1 LTQEFKPDPTMN
13 GPYNKE
19 FVEDKY
25 EPLGKPVYVKKET
38 ALDAMAGDGGY
49 QEGKYLGDYLRA
61 KMKREQKRFWAG
73 DNISDYVTNDHIKE
87 QLIDEA
93 AEAFE
98 TVLDRLLIDRENDP
112 NSKGTARRL
121 AKMYF
126 NEIMAGRY
134 DPAPDATAFPN
145 DSADRYEG
153 MLVVRSE
160 LRSMCSHHHQPVA
173 GVAYIGIIAA
183 EKLIGLSK
191 YTRIAQWCARR
202 GTLQEELANDIAREI
217 QKATGATD
225 VGVYVQAVHG
235 CCENRGIMAH
245 SSLTQTTVLKGA
257 FKDDQGTKKEFFDNI
272 KLQQDFAPR

>member
-1 LTQEFKPDPTMN
+1 LTKDFKPDSIMN
-13 GPYNKE
+13 TPIDRT
-19 FVEDKY
+19 FIEDKY

-49 QEGKYLGDYLRA
+49 QESYLGDAIRF
-61 KMKREQKRFWAG
+61 KMKRDNKRFWAG
-73 DNISDYVTNDHIKE
+73 DNISDYVTEADKE
-87 QLIDEA
+87 KLINEA
-93 AEAFE
+93 TEAFE
-98 TVLDRLLIDRENDP
+98 RVLDTLLIDRENDP

-134 DPAPDATAFPN
+134 EPAPDATAFPN
-145 DSADRYEG
+145 DTEDRYEG

-183 EKLIGLSK
+183 QKLIGLSK

-202 GTLQEELANDIAREI
+202 GTLQEELCNDIAREI
-217 QKATGATD
+217 QKATGAKD
-225 VGVYVQAVHG
+225 LGVYIQAVHG

-257 FKDDQGTKKEFFDNI
+257 FKDDIGTKKEFFDNI
-272 KLQQDFAPR
+272 KMQQEFAPR

>member
-1 LTQEFKPDPTMN
+1 MSANKLHQEIITRCQS
-13 GPYNKE
+13 
-19 FVEDKY
+19 V
-25 EPLGKPVYVKKET
+25 GKRY
-38 ALDAMAGDGGY
+38 
-49 QEGKYLGDYLRA
+49 
-61 KMKREQKRFWAG
+61 WAG
-73 DNISDYVTNDHIKE
+73 DNISDVIRDGEME

-93 AEAFE
+93 TEAFE
-98 TVLDRLLIDRENDP
+98 GVLDTLIIDRHDDP

-134 DPAPDATAFPN
+134 EPMPTATAFPN
-145 DSADRYEG
+145 DTEDRYEG

-160 LRSMCSHHHQPVA
+160 LKSMCSHHHQPVA

-202 GTLQEELANDIAREI
+202 GTLQEELCNDIAKEI
-217 QKATGATD
+217 MKATGTKN
-225 VGVYVQAVHG
+225 VGVYIQATHG

-245 SSLTQTTVLKGA
+245 SSLTQTTVLKGQ
-257 FKDDQGTKKEFFDNI
+257 FFSDTGTKKEFFDNI
-272 KLQQDFAPR
+272 KLQQEFAPR

>member
-1 LTQEFKPDPTMN
+1 MT
-13 GPYNKE
+13 
-19 FVEDKY
+19 DKSKN
-25 EPLGKPVYVKKET
+25 LAQV
-38 ALDAMAGDGGY
+38 L
-49 QEGKYLGDYLRA
+49 
-61 KMKREQKRFWAG
+61 REQMRAGGKRFWAG
-73 DNISDYVTNDHIKE
+73 DNISDYVTEEQKA

-93 AEAFE
+93 TVAFE
-98 TVLDRLLIDRENDP
+98 GVLDSLLIDREQDP

-145 DSADRYEG
+145 DSEDRYDG

-160 LRSMCSHHHQPVA
+160 LRSMCSHHHQPVS

-183 EKLIGLSK
+183 HKLIGLSK

-202 GTLQEELANDIAREI
+202 GTLQEELCNDIAREI
-217 QKATGATD
+217 ARATESEN
-225 VGVYVQAVHG
+225 VGVYIQATHG

-245 SSLTQTTVLKGA
+245 SSLTQTTVLTGV
-257 FKDDQGTKKEFFDNI
+257 FKTDPAVKKEFMDNI
-272 KLQQDFAPR
+272 KLQQEFAPR

>member
-1 LTQEFKPDPTMN
+1 MTKEFKPDSIFHSDTN
-13 GPYNKE
+13 SKFIADEYT
-19 FVEDKY
+19 
-25 EPLGKPVYVKKET
+25 PLGKEVYVKKET
-38 ALDAMAGDGGY
+38 GLDVMAGDGGY
-49 QEGKYLGDYLRA
+49 QEEKYLGNYLRF
-61 KMKREQKRFWAG
+61 KMKREGKRFWAG
-73 DNISDYVTNDHIKE
+73 DNISEYVTEENKE

-145 DSADRYEG
+145 DSEDRYEG

-160 LRSMCSHHHQPVA
+160 LRSMCSHHHQPVN

-183 EKLIGLSK
+183 SKLIGLSK

-217 QKATGATD
+217 AKATGAKD
-225 VGVYVQAVHG
+225 LGVYIQAVHG

-245 SSLTQTTVLKGA
+245 SSLTQTTVLRGA
-257 FKDDQGTKKEFFDNI
+257 FKDDGNTKKEFFDNI
-272 KLQQDFAPR
+272 KLQQEFAPR

>member
-1 LTQEFKPDPTMN
+1 MTDTSKNLSQAIR
-13 GPYNKE
+13 
-19 FVEDKY
+19 DK
-25 EPLGKPVYVKKET
+25 
-38 ALDAMAGDGGY
+38 M
-49 QEGKYLGDYLRA
+49 RA
-61 KMKREQKRFWAG
+61 SGKRFWAG
-73 DNISDYVTNDHIKE
+73 DNISEY
-87 QLIDEA
+87 LIESDREHLITEA
-93 AEAFE
+93 TEAFE
-98 TVLDRLLIDRENDP
+98 QVLDTLLIDRENDP

-134 DPAPDATAFPN
+134 EQAPDATAFPN
-145 DSADRYEG
+145 DSEDRYEG

-160 LRSMCSHHHQPVA
+160 LRSMCSHHHQPVS

-217 QKATGATD
+217 QKATDAKD
-225 VGVYVQAVHG
+225 VGVYIQAVHG

-257 FKDDQGTKKEFFDNI
+257 FKDDQSTKKEFFDNI